1 MNRKVKSILIISL
14 LVIVSLVSFNL
25 LKHSN
30 RDAVYYTSL
39 NELNGT
45 EIGLSTSST
54 FESIVNKKI
63 NNVKVKYYDNVTDRI
78 LALRNGKIS
87 AYITDAILAQEN
99 LRNNQ
104 DLTIIEE
111 YIEEESYAYA
121 IAPLQKELK
130 KKIDI
135 ALKKLKEDG
144 TLEYLQEKWFGDNEE
159 NKKLEDIKLTEKNG
173 TIKFG
178 TLATSAPFAYLKNG
192 KIVGYDIDTMLY
204 VCELLGYNLEVV
216 VMDWSGLLTAVSVG
230 KVDVAGCSIIVT
242 DERKKSMLFSEP
254 NYTGG
259 VVAVVLKDTSTSN
272 NLIKNLKTNFYN
284 TFIKENRYKIFGN
297 GILVTLQ
304 ISMLRI
310 IFGTIL
316 GIFLGIVRISKNH
329 LLKTISKL
337 FISIIQGMPIT
348 VLLLIM
354 YYLIFVKI
362 FISPIV
368 VAVITFSIYMSA
380 YIAEMIRGGYEA
392 INKNQI
398 QAAYALGFS
407 KIQTIKYVIFPQLI
421 DYVMPIYKGQ
431 IISTIKST
439 SVVGYIAVTDLTK
452 VGDMVRS
459 RTFDAFF
466 SLIAVAII
474 YLIICMIFEKILEL
488 IEKNIIKK
496 ERSW

>member
-1 MNRKVKSILIISL
+1 MNRKIKSMLIILLLIIVSIVSFSL
-14 LVIVSLVSFNL
+14 LKN
-25 LKHSN
+25 SN
-30 RDAVYYTSL
+30 RDIVYYTSL
-39 NELNGT
+39 DELNGT

-54 FESIVNKKI
+54 FESIVNKRM
-63 NNVKVKYYDNVTDRI
+63 NNVKVKYYDNATDRI

-87 AYITDAILAQEN
+87 AYITDAALAQES
-99 LRNNQ
+99 LRHNK

-111 YIEEESYAYA
+111 YIEEENYAYA
-121 IAPLQKELK
+121 IAPLKKELK
-130 KKIDI
+130 EKIDI

-144 TLEYLQEKWFGDNEE
+144 TLERLQEKWFGDNEE
-159 NKKLEDIKLTEKNG
+159 NKKLENIKLTEKNG

-178 TLATSAPFAYLKNG
+178 TLATSAPFAYLKNEE
-192 KIVGYDIDTMLY
+192 IVGYDIDTMLY
-204 VCELLGYNLEVV
+204 VCKLLGYNLEVV
-216 VMDWSGLLTAVSVG
+216 VMDWNGLLTSVSVG

-242 DERKKSMLFSEP
+242 EEREKSMLFSEP

-259 VVAVVLKDTSTSN
+259 VVAVVLKDSSTSN
-272 NLIKNLKTNFYN
+272 NLIKKLKINFYN

-304 ISMLRI
+304 ISILTI
-310 IFGTIL
+310 IFGTML
-316 GIFLGIVRISKNH
+316 GIFLGIIRISKNN
-329 LLKTISKL
+329 LLKIGSKL

-362 FISPIV
+362 FFSPIV
-368 VAVITFSIYMSA
+368 VAVITFSIYMSV
-380 YIAEMIRGGYEA
+380 YVAEMIRGGYEA
-392 INKNQI
+392 ISQNQI
-398 QAAYALGFS
+398 QAAYAMGFS
-407 KIQTIKYVIFPQLI
+407 KVQTIKYVIFPQLI

-431 IISTIKST
+431 VISTIKST

-452 VGDMVRS
+452 VGDMIRS

-488 IEKNIIKK
+488 IEKRSIKK